1 MGNFLK
7 RANTVVDAAC
17 AIAAVANIC
26 LFAFSISE
34 GDRDLQLLSIINLFL
49 LSFRLLRVPNKT

>member
-7 RANTVVDAAC
+7 RANTVVDTACVLAA
-17 AIAAVANIC
+17 AANVC

-34 GDRDLQLLSIINLFL
+34 GNRNLQLLSILNLFL
-49 LSFRLLRVPNKT
+49 LSFRLLRTPNET